1 MNIDHKWLEFLR
13 EQYPAGSRI
22 KLKEMKDLLDPVKP
36 GTLGTLDCI
45 DDVGTF
51 HVTWDNGRT
60 LGLVIGEDSFSVL
73 PPETALLKLYM
84 PMTVDYY
91 ERDEWGNTENEP
103 CEMPDAEAAAFV
115 DNIAAALLRER
126 LPEES
131 ERGLMTYFDRDEA
144 VNEKVRSYRF
154 VTEARAGRLWGVAE
168 CQVAGELTPEE
179 LAALKEA
186 VAGQASDGF
195 GEGFE
200 QHEIKLNDGRE
211 LYAHL
216 WQGDNWSIKTEQ
228 EQFSQMQ
235 ATSEPKAGGMEMR

>member
-22 KLKEMKDLLDPVKP
+22 KLKEMKDPYDPVKP

-73 PPETALLKLYM
+73 PPETTLLKLYM

-103 CEMPDAEAAAFV
+103 CKMPDAEAVAYI

-126 LPEES
+126 LPEAS
-131 ERGLMTYFDRDEA
+131 ERELMAYFGGDEA

-154 VTEARAGRLWGVAE
+154 AAEARAGRLWGVAE
-168 CQVAGELTPEE
+168 CQVTGELTPEE
-179 LAALKEA
+179 LATLKEA
-186 VAGQASDGF
+186 VSGQASDGF

-216 WQGDNWSIKTEQ
+216 WQWDNWSIKTEQ
-228 EQFSQMQ
+228 EQFSQTQ
-235 ATSEPKAGGMEMR
+235 AAAGPETGGMEMR

>member
-22 KLKEMKDLLDPVKP
+22 KLKEMKDPYDPVKP

-73 PPETALLKLYM
+73 PPETTLLKLYM

-103 CEMPDAEAAAFV
+103 CKMPDAEAVAYI

-126 LPEES
+126 LPEKS
-131 ERGLMTYFDRDEA
+131 ERGLMAYFGGDEA

-154 VTEARAGRLWGVAE
+154 AAEARAGRLWGVAE

-179 LAALKEA
+179 MATLKEA

-195 GEGFE
+195 GESFE
-200 QHEIKLNDGRE
+200 QHAIKLNDGRE

-216 WQGDNWSIKTEQ
+216 WQWNNWSIKTEQ
-228 EQFSQMQ
+228 EQFSQTQ
-235 ATSEPKAGGMEMR
+235 AAAEPETGRMEMR